1 MDKTSYNHLAAR
13 LNNVQCFYNAA
24 TAENERLKTNIR
36 AFKEAYAKAS
46 RRAKKAEKEL
56 VKVKAQLAAAVNQLE
71 DGRSLLLEA
80 VKWHRLPCNNGGI
93 QDAR

>member
-13 LNNVQCFYNAA
+13 LNQVQCFYNAA
-24 TAENERLKTNIR
+24 TAENEQLKENVR
-36 AFKEAYAKAS
+36 AFKDAYAKAS

-80 VKWHRLPCNNGGI
+80 IN
-93 QDAR
+93 AR